1 MSNWTYTVGDGYY
14 YNHMTLVQNAM
25 NVKAFFEEHYPSMT
39 KEAIIGIIAN
49 MEHESYL
56 NPGQQEHGKDGSTSY
71 GYGLVMWTPARTKI
85 LAYATGA
92 SVDWYDGDAQL
103 DYCRTSIPSGWIE
116 SSAYPYSWS
125 EYQAITDYNE
135 ATRAFFY
142 NFERGTWHNELDT
155 YSAFWANELY
165 GDTPPTP
172 DPPLPPSPEEE
183 DEDSA
188 VWLLLRLF
196 KIL

>member
-1 MSNWTYTVGDGYY
+1 MSNWIYTVGDGYY

-56 NPGQQEHGKDGSTSY
+56 NPGQQEHGKDGSDSY

-92 SVDWYDGDAQL
+92 GVDWYDGDAQL
-103 DYCRTSIPSGWIE
+103 EYSRTSIPSGWIK
-116 SSAYPYSWS
+116 SSAYPYTWDQ
-125 EYQAITDYNE
+125 YQNLTDYNV
-135 ATRAFFY
+135 ATRTFFY
-142 NFERGTWHNELDT
+142 NFERGTWHDELDT

-165 GDTPPTP
+165 GETPPTP
-172 DPPLPPSPEEE
+172 DPPLPPDPVEE
-183 DEDSA
+183 DEML
-188 VWLLLRLF
+188 WLAIYMSKMCR
-196 KIL
+196 